1 MPIRPSPTWVTI
13 TRSPHWS
20 PTPVRRRHRC
30 RRNSPPTC
38 LRKRCPRYAVDPFPL
53 GRLTTMIRAVL
64 AIGCVCWLSACAS
77 AFSKAAHPSTSPS
90 ADIGRIGAVKSSF
103 GPEFHLTNVAPTGID
118 PKLLTSQKLPEGLKF
133 EPADCA
139 KLATAQGLPPGVQ
152 GNMAAVVA
160 EGDGNRYIAIAVQTS
175 KPVPFHAPGPQC
187 QKVGFGGGP
196 VRGLVE
202 AVDVPQISGTQTLGV
217 HRIVETTVDGKP
229 SVGEIYY

>member
-1 MPIRPSPTWVTI
+1 
-13 TRSPHWS
+13 
-20 PTPVRRRHRC
+20 
-30 RRNSPPTC
+30 
-38 LRKRCPRYAVDPFPL
+38 
-53 GRLTTMIRAVL
+53 MIRAVL
-64 AIGCVCWLSACAS
+64 AIGCACWLSACAS

-175 KPVPFHAPGPQC
+175 KPVPFSPPGPEC

-229 SVGEIYY
+229 SVGEIYYYSAHFADYQVIVTANPLVIPDKPVVPVDTGRARDLLGKAVAAVRTG

>member
-1 MPIRPSPTWVTI
+1 MV
-13 TRSPHWS
+13 
-20 PTPVRRRHRC
+20 
-30 RRNSPPTC
+30 
-38 LRKRCPRYAVDPFPL
+38 
-53 GRLTTMIRAVL
+53 RAVL

-77 AFSKAAHPSTSPS
+77 PFSKAAHTSTSPS

-118 PKLLTSQKLPEGLKF
+118 PKLLTSQKLPAGLKF

-139 KLATAQGLPPGVQ
+139 KLATAQGVPPGVQ

-175 KPVPFHAPGPQC
+175 KPVPFSAPGPEC
-187 QKVGFGGGP
+187 QKVSFGGGP

-202 AVDVPQISGTQTLGV
+202 AVEVPQISGTQTLGV
-217 HRIVETTVDGKP
+217 HRIIETLVNGKP
-229 SVGEIYY
+229 NVGEIYYYSAHFADYQVIVTANPLVIPDKPVVPVDTGRARDLLGKAVAAVRTG

>member
-1 MPIRPSPTWVTI
+1 
-13 TRSPHWS
+13 
-20 PTPVRRRHRC
+20 
-30 RRNSPPTC
+30 
-38 LRKRCPRYAVDPFPL
+38 
-53 GRLTTMIRAVL
+53 MIRAVL

-175 KPVPFHAPGPQC
+175 KPVPFSPPGPEC

-229 SVGEIYY
+229 SVGEIYYYSAHFADYQVIVTANPLVIPDKPVVPVDTGRARDLLGKAVAAVRTG